1 MATTTAT
8 RQVFPVDEL
17 EAFEELR
24 SRAAED
30 VDRVHRQYRRDLV
43 PLNQAVV
50 LYSEQRRRG

>member
-1 MATTTAT
+1 VK
-8 RQVFPVDEL
+8 RVLEL
-17 EAFEELR
+17 EAELERRRAELDELR